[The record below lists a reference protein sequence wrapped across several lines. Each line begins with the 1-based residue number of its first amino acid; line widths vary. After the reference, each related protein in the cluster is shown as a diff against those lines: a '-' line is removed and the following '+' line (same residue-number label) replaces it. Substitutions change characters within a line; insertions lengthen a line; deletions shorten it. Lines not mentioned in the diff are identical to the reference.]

1 MEATIKVQ
9 VAGDIK
15 EYPLDIAGFG
25 DYLAS
30 GGKVIDLF
38 EARRQGKEFFRTN
51 RDSALE
57 AVYFWVV
64 MDDSS
69 LAYRVKVNRAGNH
82 RVMAAA
88 PLPQRGP
95 IAIRELYVA

>member
-15 EYPLDIAGFG
+15 EYPADIAGFG
-25 DYLAS
+25 DYLAA
-30 GGKVIDLF
+30 GGKVIGLF
-38 EARRQGKEFFRTN
+38 EARRQGKAFFRTN
-51 RDSALE
+51 RDDALE

-64 MDDSS
+64 MDDSG
-69 LAYRVKVNRAGNH
+69 LAYRVKVNRTGNH

-88 PLPQRGP
+88 PLPQRSP